1 VILFGI
7 VAAGVKRGLQRAVT
21 LLMPLLFLLLVGLV
35 LYGMT
40 TEGFRGGYDIPG
52 NARLQCD

>member
-7 VAAGVKRGLQRAVT
+7 VAAGVKRGLQRTVT

-40 TEGFRGGYDIPG
+40 TEGFG
-52 NARLQCD
+52 RL